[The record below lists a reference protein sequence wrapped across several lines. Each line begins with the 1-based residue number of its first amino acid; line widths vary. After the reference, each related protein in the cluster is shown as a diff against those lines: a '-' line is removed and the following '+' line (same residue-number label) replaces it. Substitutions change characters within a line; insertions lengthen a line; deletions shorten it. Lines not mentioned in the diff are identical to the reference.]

1 MNISDLADED
11 LECFLDHLGEAES
24 CSNCKCPKL
33 NPSLTACSVCQRPFA
48 ATDRYQLRHSTRD
61 TAEQDAKRAEQN
73 LADVADEENDMSI
86 ARANARTD
94 ADDEDSH
101 SA

>member
-48 ATDRYQLRHSTRD
+48 ATDRYQLRHSTLD
-61 TAEQDAKRAEQN
+61 TAEKDAQRAQEY
-73 LADVADEENDMSI
+73 LHEVADEENDMSI